1 MDPLVHAAALRARER
16 AHAQLAAWSAQRAR
30 ARVEQERARVEQ
42 ALLAYGF
49 GADWLC
55 PLRAPA
61 EAAIAGCHSGDAAHR
76 ARAAAEYFD
85 TLAQHPALA
94 PWVAEFEKDLRFM
107 CAV

>member
-1 MDPLVHAAALRARER
+1 MDPLRLAAALRVRRQAL
-16 AHAQLAAWSAQRAR
+16 AQIEGRRAQRAR
-30 ARVEQERARVEQ
+30 ERVEQ

-49 GADWLC
+49 GADWLR

-61 EAAIAGCHSGDAAHR
+61 AAAIAGCHSGDAAHR

-85 TLAQHPALA
+85 ALAQHAALA
-94 PWVAEFEKDLRFM
+94 PWVAVFEKDLRSM